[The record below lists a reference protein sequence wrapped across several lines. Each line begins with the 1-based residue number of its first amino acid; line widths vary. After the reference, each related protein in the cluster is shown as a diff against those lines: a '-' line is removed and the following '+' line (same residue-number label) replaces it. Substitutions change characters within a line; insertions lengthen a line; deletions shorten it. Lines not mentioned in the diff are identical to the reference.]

1 MVARSLTLV
10 EDLGVV
16 EHLELLGGVLAR
28 IHERCLDSARVVA
41 EEVGEV
47 VDLGGCASRYGG
59 RCGVGRH
66 RGLSVRERAKVSGR
80 DMCVVG
86 LQDERAMMRR
96 GGTNV

>member
-1 MVARSLTLV
+1 MRRAVWLWQARSLTLV

-47 VDLGGCASRYGG
+47 IDLVEEGAR
-59 RCGVGRH
+59 VQ
-66 RGLSVRERAKVSGR
+66 VR
-80 DMCVVG
+80 
-86 LQDERAMMRR
+86 
-96 GGTNV
+96 